1 MKIPAI
7 VTMLSI
13 LLVEAAPVQ
22 AKGSGAG
29 GPPTVV
35 GTCRMT
41 RIKQVTQRLEE
52 GDTGKA
58 VANSG
63 STVVLAN
70 GVYGV
75 SYDQVAAV
83 NRSRAGDP
91 VRTCLVSIP
100 QDCPPGDERG
110 REYKTINLRTHQ
122 SWTLPDAEH
131 MCGGA

>member
-1 MKIPAI
+1 MRIPTI
-7 VTMLSI
+7 VMMLSI
-13 LLVEAAPVQ
+13 LTVEVAPVQ
-22 AKGSGAG
+22 AKRAGAE

-41 RIKQVTQRLEE
+41 RITQVTQRLEE

-75 SYDQVAAV
+75 SYEQVSAV

-122 SWTLPDAEH
+122 SWRLPDAEH
-131 MCGGA
+131 VCGGA